1 MINEYVRAFV
11 IGSSCLVFLPFF
23 FCVSRFKK
31 SFFNF
36 SYKPYTFLAPVS
48 LGLMNVLSLF
58 LAKTFNLSSK
68 NRFLLI
74 SILGPTFITAVIIL
88 FKIYNYDRKN
98 WVCHIVEVYL
108 FYFIIWNL
116 IAYNL
121 DKYV

>member
-1 MINEYVRAFV
+1 
-11 IGSSCLVFLPFF
+11 
-23 FCVSRFKK
+23 
-31 SFFNF
+31 
-36 SYKPYTFLAPVS
+36 
-48 LGLMNVLSLF
+48 MNVLSLF
-58 LAKTFNLSSK
+58 LAKKFNLSSK